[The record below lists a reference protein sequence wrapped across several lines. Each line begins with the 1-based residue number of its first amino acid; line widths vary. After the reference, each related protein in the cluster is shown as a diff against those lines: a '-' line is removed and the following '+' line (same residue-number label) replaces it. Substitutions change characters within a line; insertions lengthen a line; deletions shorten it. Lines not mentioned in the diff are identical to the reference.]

1 MKKDTNFIIIDM
13 DDVSVIIVISFD
25 LYKGY
30 FVLYPISTQRSSS
43 STRVKSPIGFGGLVL
58 VLIVNLKFCGCLPLC
73 VVHSIPSKGQQQHR
87 KDTGTHTRE
96 HTDTDR

>member
-30 FVLYPISTQRSSS
+30 FVLYPISTQRSSNNNKQQLYKGK
-43 STRVKSPIGFGGLVL
+43 KSKTS
-58 VLIVNLKFCGCLPLC
+58 NK
-73 VVHSIPSKGQQQHR
+73 Q
-87 KDTGTHTRE
+87 
-96 HTDTDR
+96 